1 MNRQEQKRTTTR
13 VIRKFRK
20 MLMNDPFFEKRFDIQ
35 EVQMSYVD
43 GVIYKR
49 YVFIFKHP
57 SGVVIKKETA
67 WYNIWEITNLGF
79 HGLFNNYND
88 FIMTDMKWNGYDKI
102 SALSEEIMT
111 QYKEAYKALSQ

>member
-1 MNRQEQKRTTTR
+1 
-13 VIRKFRK
+13 
-20 MLMNDPFFEKRFDIQ
+20 MLMTDPFFEKRFDIQ

-102 SALSEEIMT
+102 SALSEEIMA